1 MEQRSVWVGVKVWVW
16 IRVPVNMVWTY
27 VWDEWIVFLNM
38 A

>member
-16 IRVPVNMVWTY
+16 IWVPVNMVWTY